1 MSKMVEESSSKNQR
15 FLKKEKQRRNSDRN
29 LKCQQQKNCNNK
41 GLKKI
46 IGNIFSSGLKKGQ
59 IKKSRNFFFS
69 CSKKENRKSEN
80 YSDLTKKS
88 NSEIRYI
95 LFFPRC
101 FKIIIQKMRFF
112 LFFTTEK
119 KS

>member
-46 IGNIFSSGLKKGQ
+46 IGNIFYSGLKKV
-59 IKKSRNFFFS
+59 KLRNPGIFDFFS

-101 FKIIIQKMRFF
+101 FKIIIQ
-112 LFFTTEK
+112 
-119 KS
+119 

>member
-46 IGNIFSSGLKKGQ
+46 IGNIFYSGLKKV
-59 IKKSRNFFFS
+59 KLRNPGIFDFFFLFQ
-69 CSKKENRKSEN
+69 KRKSEIRKLFRF
-80 YSDLTKKS
+80 DEKIKFG
-88 NSEIRYI
+88 NSVNFI
-95 LFFPRC
+95 F
-101 FKIIIQKMRFF
+101 
-112 LFFTTEK
+112 
-119 KS
+119 S